1 MKRQSIAALALLTLT
16 ASAGAT
22 VTNLRLYR
30 LGEDDGAVLP
40 CAPGVDPTKDNVSP
54 INAAKIGLEFYHC
67 IPGGGGVIHAGI
79 APGST
84 RSMDFTNVDSRYAA
98 IAAVPGLLTNYGL
111 EAYVQPPPGLAWD
124 GRFFYNG
131 GSGSPLE
138 SPTRGLGLAIQGG
151 QYVGILGG
159 VFTILSGIPAVP
171 NQPVEM
177 AIVADGLTTRLF
189 VHGAEV
195 GSFAGGPSA
204 ALPADM
210 LAMGNFVDNFSPPAY
225 GGVVDE
231 ARVFTFTGGGF
242 DPPNDL
248 GPAAVPEPTALA
260 IFSAIG
266 LLTSRRRIRNWHAS
280 TC

>member
-16 ASAGAT
+16 ASAGAA
-22 VTNLRLYR
+22 VKNERLYR

-40 CAPGVDPTKDNVSP
+40 CAPGVDPTIDNVSP
-54 INAAKIGLEFYHC
+54 INAAKVGLEFYHC
-67 IPGGGGVIHAGI
+67 IGGGGGPPVHAGI

-98 IAAVPGLLTNYGL
+98 LAVPTLVTNYGL
-111 EAYVQPPPGLAWD
+111 EAYVQPAPGLAWD

-171 NQPVEM
+171 NQPVEI

-189 VHGAEV
+189 VQGAEV
-195 GSFAGGPSA
+195 GSFAGGP
-204 ALPADM
+204 LPAFAADF
-210 LAMGNFVDNFSPPAY
+210 LAMGNFVDNFSAPAY

-231 ARVFTFTGGGF
+231 ARVFTFLPGEF

-266 LLTSRRRIRNWHAS
+266 LLASRRRIRNWHAS